1 MIFPH
6 PSSTVFF
13 LKSLRIQDAVSMA
26 NPRGIKMQMS
36 GYPVRASFGLLPE
49 PEGRSAP
56 FITSATVNVIILSL
70 VIYIGM
76 TAKHVLQQH
85 KFEQTELVFPT
96 TPPPQPKVK
105 PIPPPKL
112 PDLPKPKL
120 EVQMQQPKITMPK
133 IEPKPALKPLQ
144 MEARLNQI
152 QAPKAAII
160 LAPQPKAAL
169 TAAMPA
175 QNNTVK
181 ASTKPVHFG
190 ETFGVTP
197 NPNASRPAT
206 VAAIGNPY
214 GGNEGPA
221 VAPHGVVG
229 SAGIGNGLKSGSN
242 AGTVGRVAQAG
253 IPGGTGTASTG
264 YVGGG
269 RVGAAGIQQQVAA
282 VPAVQQTPREVAPTN
297 LEVLSKPSVQYTA
310 EARQLKVQGDVILRV
325 TFLASGQVVV
335 KEIVHGLG
343 HGLDEEARRVA
354 QQIRFRPATRNGQAV
369 DLTTNITITFQLA

>member
-1 MIFPH
+1 M
-6 PSSTVFF
+6 
-13 LKSLRIQDAVSMA
+13 
-26 NPRGIKMQMS
+26 KMQMS
-36 GYPVRASFGLLPE
+36 GYPVRTTFGLLPE

-56 FITSATVNVIILSL
+56 FVTSVTVNVIILCL

-76 TAKHVLQQH
+76 TAKRVIQEH
-85 KFEQTELVFPT
+85 KFEQTELIFPT
-96 TPPPQPKVK
+96 TPPPQPKFK
-105 PIPPPKL
+105 TPPPPKL

-120 EVQMQQPKITMPK
+120 ELKMDQPKINMPK
-133 IEPKPALKPLQ
+133 IEPKPALKPIE
-144 MEARLNQI
+144 METKLNT
-152 QAPKAAII
+152 PEMKAAKPAII

-181 ASTKPVHFG
+181 ASTKPVHLG

-214 GGNEGPA
+214 GGMQGPA

-242 AGTVGRVAQAG
+242 AGVVGKVAQAG
-253 IPGGTGTASTG
+253 IPGGTGTATTG
-264 YVGGG
+264 YTGGK
-269 RVGAAGIQQQVAA
+269 VASAGIQNQVAA
-282 VPAVQQTPREVAPTN
+282 VPAMQHSPSEVAPTN
-297 LEVLSKPSVQYTA
+297 LEVLSKPAVQYTP
-310 EARQLKVQGDVILRV
+310 EARQLRVQGDVILRV
-325 TFLASGQVVV
+325 TFTAAGQVIIKDV
-335 KEIVHGLG
+335 VHGLG

-354 QQIRFRPATRNGQAV
+354 SQIRFRPATRNGQAV